1 MKLIEKLSAALLI
14 GLLASSATAKET
26 PACRKKALV
35 FLVGVEEAMG
45 QPSSSTSVAGA
56 AGLPDPG

>member
-1 MKLIEKLSAALLI
+1 MVSR
-14 GLLASSATAKET
+14 ATAKET

-45 QPSSSTSVAGA
+45 QPWSADVVAGA